1 MVVSKYEKLRLLGE
15 GTFGVV
21 SLARST
27 RTSELVA
34 VKKVRLGH
42 YRDGVSVTALREIKL
57 LQEVRHPNVI
67 HLVDVFASGGGTSLN
82 LVLEYCLTDLE
93 ATIRDRSLILSP
105 ADVKGMM
112 RMLLAGTAALHEA
125 WILHR
130 DLKPGNVLLGCDG
143 ELKLADLGLAK
154 THAAAPE
161 PGGMTHQ
168 VITRWY
174 RPPELLYGA
183 RAYGAAV
190 DMWSIGCIFAEL
202 LLRTPYMPGDS
213 DLDQL
218 AKIFAAR
225 GTPLAVPAGAGSGAN
240 GVGVGREWP
249 GLEALPEYIQFDPVP
264 APDHGRLFSAA
275 GDDAVALMD
284 ALFAF
289 DPAGRIS
296 AADALRHPYFLRGV
310 PAATAAELLAKV
322 RTGSSVKEEDIVAA
336 AAGAAGSGG
345 WAAAPSAV
353 PAAEAASVAPREP
366 PAVTADAGAPASASG
381 LPPLGGEK
389 KRAESRRPPLPAKPG
404 SVKKRRLDFG

>member
-1 MVVSKYEKLRLLGE
+1 MAVSKYEKLRLLGE

-42 YRDGVSVTALREIKL
+42 YRDGVSVTALREVKL

-93 ATIRDRSLILSP
+93 AIIRDRSLILSP

-112 RMLLAGTAALHEA
+112 QMLLAGTAALHDA

-154 THAAAPE
+154 THAAAPA

-213 DLDQL
+213 DVDQL

-225 GTPLAVPAGAGSGAN
+225 GTPVAVVTGSGEG

-249 GLEALPEYIQFDPVP
+249 GLDTLPGYIQFDPLP
-264 APDHGRLFSAA
+264 PPDTGLLFSAA
-275 GDDAVALMD
+275 GEDAMGLMD
-284 ALFAF
+284 ALLAF
-289 DPAGRIS
+289 DPAGRIG
-296 AADALRHPYFLRGV
+296 AAEALKHPYFSRGV

-322 RTGSSVKEEDIVAA
+322 RTGSSVKEEDIKAA
-336 AAGAAGSGG
+336 AAGAAAGAEASAAPAAPIPPILGRAAPPEPEAAPDAATAS
-345 WAAAPSAV
+345 AAAAG
-353 PAAEAASVAPREP
+353 VARE
-366 PAVTADAGAPASASG
+366 
-381 LPPLGGEK
+381 GEK
-389 KRAESRRPPLPAKPG
+389 KKRVVSGRPPLAGRPG
-404 SVKKRRLDFG
+404 GMKKRRLDFS

>member
-93 ATIRDRSLILSP
+93 AIIRDRSLILSP

-154 THAAAPE
+154 THAAAPD

-183 RAYGAAV
+183 RAYGTAV

-225 GTPLAVPAGAGSGAN
+225 GTPLAVAAAAGSGP
-240 GVGVGREWP
+240 GGIGVGREWP

-264 APDHGRLFSAA
+264 APDHSRLFSAA

-284 ALFAF
+284 ALLAF
-289 DPAGRIS
+289 DPAGRVG
-296 AADALRHPYFLRGV
+296 AAEALRHPYFSRGV

-345 WAAAPSAV
+345 GGRAAPAAGTAGEDAAAV
-353 PAAEAASVAPREP
+353 PVE
-366 PAVTADAGAPASASG
+366 PAVGAKVGAPASAGG
-381 LPPLGGEK
+381 LPPRAGEK
-389 KRAESRRPPLPAKPG
+389 RRSESRRPPLPAKPG
-404 SVKKRRLDFG
+404 SGKKRRLDFA

>member
-93 ATIRDRSLILSP
+93 AIIRDRSLILSP

-154 THAAAPE
+154 THAAAPD

-225 GTPLAVPAGAGSGAN
+225 GTPLAVAAAAGSGPG

-264 APDHGRLFSAA
+264 APDHSRLFSAA

-284 ALFAF
+284 ALLAF
-289 DPAGRIS
+289 DPAGRVG
-296 AADALRHPYFLRGV
+296 AAEALRHPYFSRGV

-336 AAGAAGSGG
+336 AAGAAGSGDG
-345 WAAAPSAV
+345 GQAARAPGTPGDDAAAVPV
-353 PAAEAASVAPREP
+353 EPAAGAEV
-366 PAVTADAGAPASASG
+366 GAPVSIGG
-381 LPPLGGEK
+381 LPPRAGEK
-389 KRAESRRPPLPAKPG
+389 RRSESRRPPLPAKPG
-404 SVKKRRLDFG
+404 SGKKRRLDFE